1 MRLIDPEGRRHAQ
14 APARL
19 RAGLAALGWQPGP
32 GEGLGL
38 AAHGFVEIA
47 AARGGLA
54 IRLRPLLV
62 SGAAMAELGFLLA
75 EARPARV
82 VLHRFDEAARL
93 WRHAPQADW
102 RAALEALEA
111 LEAPADP
118 TRFPDYAA
126 AGLADTDTDDDGDPP
141 PLARLRRDWREAAR
155 AARGVPCLADAS
167 GPGPGGWPLL
177 VRAAPE
183 GGLRL
188 LRGGGELAFC
198 GAACLAVAPG
208 AVLEDQPDRRFAAR
222 LAATLRRALIAGE
235 PLLQRVEATLRPA
248 PDRTLRV
255 VYRRLVLPWR
265 LPGGGQAATAHA
277 QCDLAL
283 PLPLPVTRA
292 A

>member
-75 EARPARV
+75 EARPKRL
-82 VLHRFDEAARL
+82 VLHRFDETARL
-93 WRHAPQADW
+93 WRHVPHADW
-102 RAALEALEA
+102 RAVLET
-111 LEAPADP
+111 LEAPAGP

-126 AGLADTDTDDDGDPP
+126 APLADTDAHPDPAGDPP
-141 PLARLRRDWREAAR
+141 APLARLRRDWREAAR
-155 AARGVPCLADAS
+155 AAGGIPLLADAS
-167 GPGPGGWPLL
+167 RPTPGGWPLL

-183 GGLRL
+183 GALRL

-198 GAACLAVAPG
+198 GATCLAVPPG
-208 AVLEDQPDRRFAAR
+208 AALEDQPDRRFAAR

-283 PLPLPVTRA
+283 PLPVARA